1 MKKEIKDIYIL
12 SKILSNN
19 FENVKVSKNVD
30 NKAILLPLKDA
41 TFKRISFV
49 ELKDFFSSNDIN
61 IK

>member
-12 SKILSNN
+12 STILNN
-19 FENVKVSKNVD
+19 DFEKVKVSKNID

-41 TFKRISFV
+41 TFKRISFI
-49 ELKDFFSSNDIN
+49 ELKDFFNSNDIN